1 MIILIH
7 QVLLEKKAKQDLMLV
22 PPHIVRK
29 FMGWVLYVESFGIRE
44 ARLVKSFHDEPL
56 KGSRK
61 GQRSIR
67 LNRSYRAIY
76 IELSQNEIAII
87 NVIEVNKHDYS

>member
-1 MIILIH
+1 MNVVNK
-7 QVLLEKKAKQDLMLV
+7 VLLEKHSKQDLILV
-22 PPHIVRK
+22 PSHIVRK

-56 KGSRK
+56 KGNRR
-61 GQRSIR
+61 GQRSIK

-76 IELSQNEIAII
+76 IELSQNEIEII
-87 NVIEVNKHDYS
+87 NVIEVNKHDY